1 MRTWARWLNI
11 RPLREGHVLCHGKD
25 EGQTIAPSVVYKEG
39 VWRDQ
44 NVSTLRNIRCSQPSV
59 VASASMPTPACSIR
73 ALATLLDDT

>member
-11 RPLREGHVLCHGKD
+11 RPLREGHVLCQGKD

-39 VWRDQ
+39 
-44 NVSTLRNIRCSQPSV
+44 SQPSV